1 MRHLLLVWALG
12 ALLSAGAIAQ
22 GNPTITF
29 NTTEHDAGKTYKDNA
44 PVHFQYVFHNTGNI
58 PISILRVETDC
69 ACITSFYTTTPIYPG
84 ETGKVKVSFD
94 PIRPGP
100 YEKKFTVIT
109 DAYPRTH
116 ELALKGYIMPSASE
130 DLLSMFVY
138 QNGNFRF
145 RYKNLNLG
153 SIKNTATVSKKFE
166 MLNTSKEKITFTKKI
181 LAPPHIKVYF
191 DSSNV
196 IEPGKTGAIVV
207 TYNPKERG
215 SSGYFQD
222 NITMFTTDAAQ
233 PKLEM
238 NLIVNV
244 QEADPDVNAPVASP
258 GPRIRISEVEQSLGD
273 IYLGVSVVTEFVL
286 QNEGSAT
293 LETVI
298 RAEADCEILSDR
310 TMSVAPQDF
319 AVIQV
324 RFKHNGQTGKQTRRF
339 TIQTND
345 PARQSIPVQL
355 TANVIGQ

>member
-1 MRHLLLVWALG
+1 MRYILLIWVFSCLAVT
-12 ALLSAGAIAQ
+12 IVRAQ
-22 GNPTITF
+22 NTPTITF
-29 NTTEHDAGKTYKDNA
+29 NATEYDAGKTNKDKA
-44 PVHFQYVFHNTGNI
+44 PVHYQYVFQNTGNI

-69 ACITSFYTTTPIYPG
+69 ACITSFYTTTPVYPG
-84 ETGKVKVSFD
+84 ETGRIKVSFD

-100 YEKKFTVIT
+100 YEKKFVAIT

-116 ELALKGYIMPSASE
+116 ELTLKGYIMPSASE

-153 SIKNTATVSKKFE
+153 TIKNTATVSKKFE
-166 MLNTSKEKITFTKKI
+166 MLNTSKDKITFTKKI
-181 LAPPHIKVYF
+181 LTSPHIKVYF

-196 IEPGKTGAIVV
+196 VEPGKTGAIVV
-207 TYNPKERG
+207 TYDPKTRG
-215 SSGYFQD
+215 TAGYFQD
-222 NITMFTTDAAQ
+222 NITIFTTNHAQ

-238 NLIVNV
+238 TLIVNV
-244 QEADPDVNAPVASP
+244 LEAHPDLPTPVVVN
-258 GPRIRISEVEQSLGD
+258 GPKIRLSEAEQNLGD
-273 IYLGVSVVTEFVL
+273 VYLGVNVVTEFVL
-286 QNEGSAT
+286 QNEGSTT

-298 RAEADCEILSDR
+298 RPEADCEILSNR
-310 TMSVAPQDF
+310 AISVAPLDF

-345 PARQSIPVQL
+345 PARPTIPVQL
-355 TANVIGQ
+355 SATVIGQ